1 MEPNLAAYT
10 AFLLSVCGFPQAV
23 LNSNSALIQ
32 STYNVAQ
39 ATVLADLGT
48 IGFTD
53 PFTGQQ
59 SSMGALALYN
69 YGAALFIVYA
79 ADPNGAAAVP
89 GSNSTDNPSG
99 LPFCAYTRS
108 RYNINGYVS
117 GTIQSASDE
126 TTSQSMVVPDAAA
139 GFTFDDLEVSKTP
152 YGRRYLAIAQSAGSS
167 LYGLV

>member
-23 LNSNSALIQ
+23 LNNNSALIQ

-79 ADPNGAAAVP
+79 ADPSDAQPVK
-89 GSNSTDNPSG
+89 GSESTENPDG
-99 LPFCAYTRS
+99 LPFCAYVRS
-108 RYNINGYVS
+108 RYNIKGYVS
-117 GTIQSASDE
+117 GTISSASDE
-126 TTSQSMVVPDAAA
+126 TTSQTMVVPDAAA
-139 GFTFDDLEVSKTP
+139 GFTFDDLQVAKSP
-152 YGRRYLAIAQSAGSS
+152 YGRRYLAIAQMAGPS